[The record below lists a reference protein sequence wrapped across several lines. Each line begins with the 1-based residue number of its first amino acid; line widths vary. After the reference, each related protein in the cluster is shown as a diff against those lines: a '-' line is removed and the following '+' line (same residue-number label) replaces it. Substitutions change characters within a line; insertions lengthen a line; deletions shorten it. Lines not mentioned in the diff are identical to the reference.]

1 MKHKANNK
9 PLQYCID
16 EYIDYSVYKELAKR
30 EKNEERRK
38 LLEKLSEQEYKHFKF
53 WKKYVP
59 EYKERVTWH
68 VFLMIL
74 FRRIFGLT
82 FTLKFLERHEEKVI
96 EEYKEFA
103 KNVSQDD
110 RNELEEIIA
119 DEISHEKAFMNQIDE
134 GIVKYMSFIVLGLA
148 DAIVEISGVHAGFLG
163 VTDSTLVAGVAGLVV
178 GFAAAISM
186 AAAAYLQAKHDI
198 EKSATLSAIATGIAY
213 IGAVSLLASPYFF
226 THDMI
231 TAFTTSTILAILLT
245 AGFTYYGAVVFDR
258 KFAREFIESVILI
271 MATAFG
277 AYLFGDILGRIFGLR
292 GSFG

>member
-1 MKHKANNK
+1 MGRDMHNK
-9 PLQYCID
+9 PLLYCMD

-30 EKNEERRK
+30 EKNEDRRK
-38 LLEKLSEQEYKHFKF
+38 LLEKLSEQEYRHFKF

-59 EYKERVTWH
+59 EFKEHARWH
-68 VFLMIL
+68 VFLMVLIRK
-74 FRRIFGLT
+74 FFGLT
-82 FTLKFLERHEEKVI
+82 FTLKFLERHESKVI

-103 KNVSQDD
+103 KNLPPDEKS
-110 RNELEEIIA
+110 ELEEIIA
-119 DEISHEKAFMNQIDE
+119 DEVSHEKSFMNQIDE
-134 GIVKYMSFIVLGLA
+134 GVVKYMSFIVLGLA

-163 VTDSTLVAGVAGLVV
+163 VTDSTLIAGVAGLVV

-198 EKSATLSAIATGIAY
+198 ERSATLSAIATGIAY

-226 THDMI
+226 THNMI
-231 TAFTTSTILAILLT
+231 IAFTVSTILAILLT

-258 KFAREFIESVILI
+258 KFAWEFVESVILI

-277 AYLFGDILGRIFGLR
+277 AFLFGEALGSIFGIR
-292 GSFG
+292 GFFR

>member
-1 MKHKANNK
+1 M
-9 PLQYCID
+9 D

-38 LLEKLSEQEYKHFKF
+38 LLEKLSEQEYKHYKF
-53 WKKYVP
+53 WKRYVP
-59 EYKERVTWH
+59 EFKEHNTWH

-74 FRRIFGLT
+74 IRKIFGLT
-82 FTLKFLERHEEKVI
+82 FTLKFLERHESKVI
-96 EEYKEFA
+96 EEYKEFS
-103 KNVSQDD
+103 KNLSSSNE
-110 RNELEEIIA
+110 RSELEEIIA
-119 DEISHEKAFMNQIDE
+119 DEISHEKSFMNQIDE
-134 GIVKYMSFIVLGLA
+134 GVVKYMSFIVLGLA

-163 VTDSTLVAGVAGLVV
+163 VTDSTLIAGVAGLVV

-198 EKSATLSAIATGIAY
+198 ARSATLSAIATGIAY

-226 THDMI
+226 THNMI
-231 TAFTTSTILAILLT
+231 IAFTVSTILAILLT

-258 KFAREFIESVILI
+258 KFTWEFVESVILI

-277 AYLFGDILGRIFGLR
+277 AFLFGEALGSIFGIR
-292 GSFG
+292 GFFR